1 MEMFIGVFDEEKTQK
16 QRVRINLIAETSSWP
31 KAGRDVLE
39 DTVSYDELVGH
50 VRKLADNGHVTLV
63 ETLAE
68 NIAQACLKDRRITKI
83 TVRVEKMDIY
93 PFAVP
98 GVEIVRVQS

>member
-1 MEMFIGVFDEEKTQK
+1 MFIGVFDEEKSQK

-39 DTVSYDELVGH
+39 DTVSYDDLVGH
-50 VRKLADNGHVTLV
+50 VRREVDKGHVFLV

-68 NIAQACLKDRRITKI
+68 NIALACLSEPRIKKI
-83 TVRVEKMDIY
+83 TVRVEKPDIY
-93 PFAVP
+93 SFAIP
-98 GVEIVRVQS
+98 GVEIIRVRS